1 MSDNNFSRNKR
12 QMASCVPMITPQSII
27 GENEEKMKTIEIIDD
42 DISIGDM
49 LAEVLPWI
57 QNVPV
62 IVLSAKIDVESFAR

>member
-1 MSDNNFSRNKR
+1 
-12 QMASCVPMITPQSII
+12 
-27 GENEEKMKTIEIIDD
+27 MKTIEIIDD

-49 LAEVLPWI
+49 LAEVLAQI

>member
-1 MSDNNFSRNKR
+1 
-12 QMASCVPMITPQSII
+12 MASCVPMITPQSII

-49 LAEVLPWI
+49 LAEVVTSI